1 MLLND
6 STVHGQKMPDYLW
19 REHLWDLKTLSGIKA
34 ANSAV
39 RHGIKQISGNPGGII
54 LNLENNIFSETELW
68 KIIDKRMGWYVAS

>member
-1 MLLND
+1 M
-6 STVHGQKMPDYLW
+6 
-19 REHLWDLKTLSGIKA
+19 WDLKTLSGIKA

-68 KIIDKRMGWYVAS
+68 KIIDKRMGWYVASGNIDILVLSEGRLIAVKRY